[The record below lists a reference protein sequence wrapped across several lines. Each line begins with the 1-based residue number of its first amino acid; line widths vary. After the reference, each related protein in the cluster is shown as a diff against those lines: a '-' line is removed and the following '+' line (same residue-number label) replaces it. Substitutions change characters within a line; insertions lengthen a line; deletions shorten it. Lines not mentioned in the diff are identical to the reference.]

1 MAYNISIINKK
12 NKGVGN
18 MKKETKR
25 NIILTHVRELKE
37 MLDNIDVENA
47 THEELELTF
56 KGYEF
61 IRELTNNLYNKD
73 FIEKYL

>member
-1 MAYNISIINKK
+1 
-12 NKGVGN
+12 

-25 NIILTHVRELKE
+25 NIILTHVRQLKE
-37 MLDNIDVENA
+37 ILDNIDVENA
-47 THEELELTF
+47 TLEELELTF

>member
-1 MAYNISIINKK
+1 
-12 NKGVGN
+12 

-25 NIILTHVRELKE
+25 NIILRHVRELKE

-47 THEELELTF
+47 TKEELELTF

>member
-1 MAYNISIINKK
+1 
-12 NKGVGN
+12 

-25 NIILTHVRELKE
+25 NIILKHVRELKE
-37 MLDNIDVENA
+37 MLDNIDIEKA
-47 THEELELTF
+47 THEELEFTR

-61 IRELTNNLYNKD
+61 IWELTNNLYNKD

>member
-1 MAYNISIINKK
+1 
-12 NKGVGN
+12 

-25 NIILTHVRELKE
+25 NIILTHVRQLKE
-37 MLDNIDVENA
+37 MLDNIDIEKA
-47 THEELELTF
+47 THEELEFTR

-61 IRELTNNLYNKD
+61 IWELTNNLYNKD

>member
-1 MAYNISIINKK
+1 MACMRNYITL
-12 NKGVGN
+12 
-18 MKKETKR
+18 TKR
-25 NIILTHVRELKE
+25 NIILTHVRQLKE
-37 MLDNIDVENA
+37 ILDNIDVENA
-47 THEELELTF
+47 TKEELELTF

>member
-1 MAYNISIINKK
+1 
-12 NKGVGN
+12 

-25 NIILTHVRELKE
+25 NIILTHVRQLKE
-37 MLDNIDVENA
+37 ILDNIDVENA
-47 THEELELTF
+47 TKEELEFTR

-61 IRELTNNLYNKD
+61 IWELTNNLYNKD

>member
-1 MAYNISIINKK
+1 
-12 NKGVGN
+12 

-25 NIILTHVRELKE
+25 NIILTHVRQLKE
-37 MLDNIDVENA
+37 ILDNIDVENA
-47 THEELELTF
+47 TNEELELTF

>member
-1 MAYNISIINKK
+1 
-12 NKGVGN
+12 

-25 NIILTHVRELKE
+25 NIILTHVRQLKE
-37 MLDNIDVENA
+37 ILDNIDVENA
-47 THEELELTF
+47 TKEELELTF

>member
-1 MAYNISIINKK
+1 
-12 NKGVGN
+12 

-25 NIILTHVRELKE
+25 NIILTHVRQLKE
-37 MLDNIDVENA
+37 ILDNIDVESA
-47 THEELELTF
+47 TNEELELTF

>member
-1 MAYNISIINKK
+1 
-12 NKGVGN
+12 

-25 NIILTHVRELKE
+25 NIILTHVRQLKE
-37 MLDNIDVENA
+37 ILDNIDIEKA
-47 THEELELTF
+47 TNEELELTF